1 MLRLSKQQRCSDSRA
16 HGEYGML
23 AEECDEDS
31 DVARYELFRRFR
43 GRMCVS
49 SKNRSEAAPVCHHL
63 NKKLED
69 IQEKNATGVWVGQL
83 RELSLTS
90 LVIYI

>member
-1 MLRLSKQQRCSDSRA
+1 MLRVSKRQICLDSRA
-16 HGEYGML
+16 HGEYGVL

-31 DVARYELFRRFR
+31 DVARYELFRHFR

-49 SKNRSEAAPVCHHL
+49 SKNRSEAAPV
-63 NKKLED
+63 NKKLKED

-83 RELSLTS
+83 RELLLTP

>member
-1 MLRLSKQQRCSDSRA
+1 MLT
-16 HGEYGML
+16 
-23 AEECDEDS
+23 EECDEDS
-31 DVARYELFRRFR
+31 DVARYELFRHFR

-63 NKKLED
+63 NKKLKKD
-69 IQEKNATGVWVGQL
+69 FQEKNATGVWVGQL
-83 RELSLTS
+83 TELLLTP